1 MKNFETHELRQL
13 ILVTVVIP
21 DVLVPRLVLV
31 QRGLEDL
38 DGALLG
44 NANVHGVVHLVQ
56 GPAAGVQND
65 RLLARAHDAV
75 DLVQH
80 AGVDPL
86 EQLEPRRLVDGGHGR
101 RLVLL
106 LVDASPAPGFL

>member
-1 MKNFETHELRQL
+1 
-13 ILVTVVIP
+13 
-21 DVLVPRLVLV
+21 
-31 QRGLEDL
+31 
-38 DGALLG
+38 
-44 NANVHGVVHLVQ
+44 
-56 GPAAGVQND
+56 
-65 RLLARAHDAV
+65 V